1 MKTILEIPKRLTLQ
15 RIGECWPVI
24 YSTEAMVFI
33 LNFLVW
39 MRKIKTAKLI
49 ELVGENPQWINQFK
63 FPSSI
68 ILTNEIKLLNLS
80 IGYVYAVPA
89 PWPRSIITQRFIYR
103 YRAKGLL
110 KTVLFCFTSQ
120 TVFQSYTEQCAKI
133 PCKPIKIFV
142 QKLFF
147 ISQNESWP
155 KAHSLI
161 KIKVIK

>member
-1 MKTILEIPKRLTLQ
+1 
-15 RIGECWPVI
+15 
-24 YSTEAMVFI
+24 
-33 LNFLVW
+33 

-80 IGYVYAVPA
+80 IGYVYAVLV

-110 KTVLFCFTSQ
+110 KTVLF
-120 TVFQSYTEQCAKI
+120 
-133 PCKPIKIFV
+133 
-142 QKLFF
+142 FF
-147 ISQNESWP
+147 LVESITYSNAE
-155 KAHSLI
+155 KACEIITLI
-161 KIKVIK
+161 DLITTN